1 MGTLASR
8 GSPSGEAEVGAGE
21 TEMEDMEGCQVG
33 LLLGVEGLLGGHLG
47 GDLLARVLG
56 LFLRVG
62 WG

>member
-1 MGTLASR
+1 MASR
-8 GSPSGEAEVGAGE
+8 GSPSGEAEVAAGE

-33 LLLGVEGLLGGHLG
+33 LLLGVAGLLMGQLR

-56 LFLRVG
+56 LFLGVG

>member
-1 MGTLASR
+1 MA
-8 GSPSGEAEVGAGE
+8 AGE

-33 LLLGVEGLLGGHLG
+33 LLLGVEGLLRGHQG

-56 LFLRVG
+56 LFLGVG